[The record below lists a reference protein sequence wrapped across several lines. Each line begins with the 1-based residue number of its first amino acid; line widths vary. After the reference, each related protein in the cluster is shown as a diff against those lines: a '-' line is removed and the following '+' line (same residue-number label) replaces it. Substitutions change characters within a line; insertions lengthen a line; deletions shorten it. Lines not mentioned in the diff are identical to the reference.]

1 MIIEVDGLTAHA
13 ATGGVELNG
22 GDPVM
27 ILIHGA
33 GMDATV
39 WQQQTRFLAHR
50 NLRAVAVDLPG
61 HGRSE
66 GQPLTSIVDMANWI
80 AKFMDA
86 ASLSRAHIAGHSMG
100 TFIGLELAR
109 HHADK
114 VSSLTLMGTA
124 VGMPVHPELLS
135 ASEHEL
141 GKAAALMASWGHAKP
156 AHIGLNPNPGLWM
169 LGGARALVET
179 STPGA
184 LTVDF
189 TACANYADAVDAAQ
203 AVACPVHVVVGLD
216 DKMTPAKSAAKL
228 TAEMDQDL
236 LTVTKLADT
245 GHMMMLEDPRSTRQ
259 ILADTAKAADNTAK
273 AADKTAKAADSA

>member
-1 MIIEVDGLTAHA
+1 MIVEVDGLSAHA
-13 ATGGVELNG
+13 ATGGVEPTG
-22 GDPVM
+22 DDPVM

-33 GMDATV
+33 GMDSTV

-66 GQPLTSIVDMANWI
+66 GEPLTSIADMASWV
-80 AKFMDA
+80 AQFMDA
-86 ASLSRAHIAGHSMG
+86 ASLTPAHVAGHSMG

-109 HHADK
+109 QHGEK
-114 VSSLTLMGTA
+114 VRSLTLMGTA
-124 VGMPVHPELLS
+124 EGMPVHPELIS
-135 ASEHEL
+135 ASENAL
-141 GKAAALMASWGHAKP
+141 DRAAALMASWSHAKP
-156 AHIGLNPNPGLWM
+156 AHIGLNPTPGLWM

-184 LTVDF
+184 LTADF
-189 TACANYADAVDAAQ
+189 NACAAYADAVEAAR
-203 AVACPVHVVVGLD
+203 AVTCPVHVVVGLD
-216 DKMTPAKSAAKL
+216 DKMTPARSAAKL
-228 TAEMDQDL
+228 AAEMNQDR

-259 ILADTAKAADNTAK
+259 ALIETATGSDAGAG
-273 AADKTAKAADSA
+273 